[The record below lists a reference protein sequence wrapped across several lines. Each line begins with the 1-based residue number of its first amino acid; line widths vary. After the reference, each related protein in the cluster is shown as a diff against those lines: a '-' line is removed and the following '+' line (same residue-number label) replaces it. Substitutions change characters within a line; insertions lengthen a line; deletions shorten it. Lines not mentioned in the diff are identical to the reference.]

1 MRTLFIGEDTSYRN
15 NNYVWAYSIDAGEL
29 SRILS
34 VPMGAVA
41 TGLQAVDN
49 YNGRSYIMSNFQAPG
64 HFGDSDPAWAQVEPL
79 IKQVEQ
85 QPQGRHRLHRHHERS
100 RAAGNDPLTA
110 SRPAS
115 PETSRPTGRANSPI
129 ARRPHVRRRR
139 RFGDLDAQGHDVTE
153 VHALRAPHRDLH
165 RHQVALL
172 PRHQRRGE
180 GRHPERHGGRDA
192 APAVA
197 EFGLLAQLG
206 RRVGAARR
214 TGAAR
219 GRALRRSRR

>member
-79 IKQVEQ
+79 K
-85 QPQGRHRLHRHHERS
+85 
-100 RAAGNDPLTA
+100 A
-110 SRPAS
+110 SGTT
-115 PETSRPTGRANSPI
+115 TSRPPSATSAPRA
-129 ARRPHVRRRR
+129 
-139 RFGDLDAQGHDVTE
+139 E
-153 VHALRAPHRDLH
+153 
-165 RHQVALL
+165 
-172 PRHQRRGE
+172 PRCRQ
-180 GRHPERHGGRDA
+180 
-192 APAVA
+192 
-197 EFGLLAQLG
+197 
-206 RRVGAARR
+206 
-214 TGAAR
+214 
-219 GRALRRSRR
+219 